1 MLDLEPDFLCWR
13 KCARLQLAVARLSA
27 LKWDHQHA
35 AVDKHKLKATKRD
48 LKARNVANYKQMKL

>member
-1 MLDLEPDFLCWR
+1 
-13 KCARLQLAVARLSA
+13 LQLAVARLSA